1 MTERKLWKYMR
12 KSLPPLTGSKQ
23 LTPEVLTDSKGK
35 YLQPYCQ
42 SGVEKEIKW
51 RWQSG
56 RRTEDGFRWLLDN
69 LDRETGHL
77 DNMLLIVWL
86 GTCELT
92 SFYGT
97 FISLSAD

>member
-1 MTERKLWKYMR
+1 MR
-12 KSLPPLTGSKQ
+12 KGLPPLTGSKQ
-23 LTPEVLTDSKGK
+23 LTPVVLTDNKGK

-77 DNMLLIVWL
+77 DNILLIVWL